1 MTPAFRL
8 IHAAREIAPEVWDSC
23 AAPESADGGRPANPF
38 LTHRFF
44 TTLEESGSAAPEAGW
59 AAHHMIAE
67 AEGRVVGILP
77 LYLKSDSQGEY
88 VFDHGWAQAYERA
101 GGSYYPKLVAAAP
114 FTPVPGRR
122 LLIAPDAPAGTAEAL
137 ARAARDLATNN
148 GLSSLHVNFCGEDE
162 QKLLEGEGFLPRLDI
177 QYHWRDEGYGDYA
190 GFLASLAS
198 RKRKSLRKERAAA
211 QEGLEILRFSG
222 ADLRPEHWDAMWRF
236 YQDTGARKWGRPYFT
251 RDAFARLAASMA
263 EDCLMILARRPGG
276 PWIAGALNLIG
287 RETLYG
293 RYWGATEERPF
304 LHFEIC
310 YHQAI
315 DAALEMGLTSVEA
328 GAQGDHKLARG
339 YRPTLTRSA
348 HWISDPGLRRPVADY
363 LRRERASILQAQIA
377 MEAETPFR
385 RMDEPGRAEE
395 A

>member
-1 MTPAFRL
+1 
-8 IHAAREIAPEVWDSC
+8 
-23 AAPESADGGRPANPF
+23 
-38 LTHRFF
+38 
-44 TTLEESGSAAPEAGW
+44 
-59 AAHHMIAE
+59 
-67 AEGRVVGILP
+67 
-77 LYLKSDSQGEY
+77 
-88 VFDHGWAQAYERA
+88 
-101 GGSYYPKLVAAAP
+101 
-114 FTPVPGRR
+114 
-122 LLIAPDAPAGTAEAL
+122 
-137 ARAARDLATNN
+137 
-148 GLSSLHVNFCGEDE
+148 
-162 QKLLEGEGFLPRLDI
+162 
-177 QYHWRDEGYGDYA
+177 
-190 GFLASLAS
+190 
-198 RKRKSLRKERAAA
+198 
-211 QEGLEILRFSG
+211 
-222 ADLRPEHWDAMWRF
+222 
-236 YQDTGARKWGRPYFT
+236 
-251 RDAFARLAASMA
+251 MA